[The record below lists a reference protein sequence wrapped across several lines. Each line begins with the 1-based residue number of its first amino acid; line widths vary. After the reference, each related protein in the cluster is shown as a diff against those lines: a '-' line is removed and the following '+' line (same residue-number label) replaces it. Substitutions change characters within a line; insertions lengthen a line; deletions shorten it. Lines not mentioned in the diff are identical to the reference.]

1 MVDRLLNLRLT
12 KEEEEEIPITIR
24 CKSELL
30 EECFLSLFGRLLLD
44 RHQNQRA
51 MKNTSR
57 SAWKMG
63 SDLQIVD
70 VGNNVL

>member
-24 CKSELL
+24 CKLELL

-51 MKNTSR
+51 MKNTLR

-63 SDLQIVD
+63 LDLQIVD